1 VVRLEIE
8 RKPSATRSGGSMT
21 NPKGDLIEYCRVQ
34 GLGTPNF
41 ETIASGPEH
50 QPIFTCEIVI
60 SDQVWGTAQARTKR
74 DAEKHAAAQALAA
87 LEQGHP
93 VSNAAV
99 SSRTSSWMVDPGQ
112 TKDPDDLNHDP
123 DDDLDEEGPWPIF
136 PEVLSR
142 CLEIA
147 NGRVDQART
156 GAQAVD
162 EIKRLSLELYKGV
175 LEELGEYM

>member
-1 VVRLEIE
+1 
-8 RKPSATRSGGSMT
+8 MT

-74 DAEKHAAAQALAA
+74 DAEKLAAAQALTS
-87 LEQGHP
+87 LEQGNP
-93 VSNAAV
+93 VPNAPV
-99 SSRTSSWMVDPGQ
+99 SSRASNWTVNSGQ
-112 TKDPDDLNHDP
+112 VMDSHDLNNDLDSDL

-147 NGRVDQART
+147 NGRVDQTRT

-175 LEELGEYM
+175 LEELGEYT

>member
-1 VVRLEIE
+1 
-8 RKPSATRSGGSMT
+8 
-21 NPKGDLIEYCRVQ
+21 
-34 GLGTPNF
+34 
-41 ETIASGPEH
+41 
-50 QPIFTCEIVI
+50 VI

-93 VSNAAV
+93 VSNAPV
-99 SSRTSSWMVDPGQ
+99 SSRAMDPG
-112 TKDPDDLNHDP
+112 DLNHDL

-162 EIKRLSLELYKGV
+162 EIKRLSLELYKGM
-175 LEELGEYM
+175 LEELGEYS